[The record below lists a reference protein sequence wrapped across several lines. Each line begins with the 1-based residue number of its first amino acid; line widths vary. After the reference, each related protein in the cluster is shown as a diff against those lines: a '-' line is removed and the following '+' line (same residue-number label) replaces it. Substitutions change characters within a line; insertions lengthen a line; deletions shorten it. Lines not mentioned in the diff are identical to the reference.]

1 MSKRVKTP
9 KLNLHMAIPH
19 HVPLSQH
26 DDVLYHATTHEC
38 VAIPPWLCSMEHYR
52 EITQ

>member
-19 HVPLSQH
+19 HVPSSQH

-38 VAIPPWLCSMEHYR
+38 VAIPPRLRSMERYR
-52 EITQ
+52 EIMQ